1 MREVARKRRTV
12 ELLSRLLGVVGKVY
26 DGGLEA
32 RKAHIERAPV
42 NLRARQHVDAALA
55 LVGELVHRRAAGVGK
70 AEHARGLVEALARRI
85 VARRAEE
92 RKVRVVAHVDDERV
106 AAGHAQ
112 RQKRRLKLWER

>member
-1 MREVARKRRTV
+1 MAGRDRAG
-12 ELLSRLLGVVGKVY
+12 LLIIHRVDLLAD
-26 DGGLEA
+26 DGLA
-32 RKAHIERAPV
+32 LRAQV
-42 NLRARQHVDAALA
+42 NLLRGDDVVNAALA

-70 AEHARGLVEALARRI
+70 AEHARGLVKALARRI
-85 VARRAEE
+85 VTRRAEE